1 MIDKDGIS
9 KIYNEVKENL
19 DKSLYEIERI
29 ELKNKKGNEHV
40 DRLRAE
46 LEVMRSNFNKEV
58 DFLEENSE
66 WEKFTI
72 AFFGETNAGKS
83 TIIESLRI
91 LMNEKQRLKQI
102 QESKAIA
109 EDIEKVFSD
118 KYDALIEELNELYLD
133 FNRQTSTISTSLE
146 SLVAYCYK
154 ENRISK
160 KVAIYT
166 SIGAASFVMGVLVSI
181 LIK

>member
-102 QESKAIA
+102 TNIN
-109 EDIEKVFSD
+109 I
-118 KYDALIEELNELYLD
+118 
-133 FNRQTSTISTSLE
+133 
-146 SLVAYCYK
+146 
-154 ENRISK
+154 RIK
-160 KVAIYT
+160 
-166 SIGAASFVMGVLVSI
+166 
-181 LIK
+181 